1 MLGKD
6 TRLEVDLG
14 FIKLKNPVIAASG
27 TFGYG
32 EEIRNFIDPS
42 LLGGFVT
49 KGLSIKPKQGNPPP
63 RTCETACGMLNSIGL
78 ENIGIESF
86 LKEKLPTIRAYDTA
100 VIVNIFGESISEYA
114 EAASML
120 RGVKEISAIEIN
132 ISCPNVK
139 KGGMLFGT
147 DPELSFQVTEA
158 VLKETDKPV
167 IVKLSPNVTD
177 ITIIAKAVEEAG
189 AHAISLINT
198 LTGMAVDIEK
208 RKPVLGNIVG
218 GLSGPAIKPVALY
231 MTYRVVNSVSIPVIG
246 GGGIFNYKDALEF
259 LIVGARAVQVG
270 TANLVNPK
278 ACLSIIEGLSQYCA
292 EKGIQRIQDI
302 VGSLRAE

>member
-86 LKEKLPTIRAYDTA
+86 LKEKLPTIRAYETA

>member
-32 EEIRNFIDPS
+32 EEVRNFIDPS

-147 DPELSFQVTEA
+147 DPKLSFQVTEA

>member
-86 LKEKLPTIRAYDTA
+86 LKEKLPTIRAYETA
-100 VIVNIFGESISEYA
+100 VIVNIFGESVSEYA

>member
-147 DPELSFQVTEA
+147 DPKLSFQVTEA

-218 GLSGPAIKPVALY
+218 GLSGPAIKPIALY
-231 MTYRVVNSVSIPVIG
+231 MTYKVVNSVSIPVIG

>member
-32 EEIRNFIDPS
+32 EEVRNFIDPS

-86 LKEKLPTIRAYDTA
+86 LKEKLPTIRAYETA

>member
-147 DPELSFQVTEA
+147 DPKLSFQVTEA

-246 GGGIFNYKDALEF
+246 GGGIMDYKDALEF
-259 LIVGARAVQVG
+259 LIVGAKAVQVG
-270 TANLVNPK
+270 TANLVNPR